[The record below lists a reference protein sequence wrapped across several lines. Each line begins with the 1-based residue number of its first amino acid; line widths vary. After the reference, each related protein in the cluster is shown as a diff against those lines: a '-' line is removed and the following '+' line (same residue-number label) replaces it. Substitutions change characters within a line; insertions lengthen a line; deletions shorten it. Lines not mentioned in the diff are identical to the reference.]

1 MKERKVTRLE
11 NYDYSSDGYY
21 FITIV
26 TKDREKILSEINLEN
41 IIILTG
47 IGKLIEKSILFINQN
62 ENKVLEYIIMPNH
75 IHLIIKLKNSEKSIL
90 KIVEDF
96 KKFTTRKIKKDYGK
110 ILWQRS
116 YYEKV
121 IRNENQYIELLN
133 YIRENRCLSSKLS
146 HFLIKTF
153 YSFVSDLPLT
163 WSLYLYGFGT

>member
-41 IIILTG
+41 IIILTE

-96 KKFTTRKIKKDYGK
+96 KKFTTRNIKKDYGK

-116 YYEKV
+116 YYDKV

-133 YIRENRCLSSKLS
+133 YIRENP
-146 HFLIKTF
+146 IKWNLDEYF
-153 YSFVSDLPLT
+153 M
-163 WSLYLYGFGT
+163 

>member
-1 MKERKVTRLE
+1 
-11 NYDYSSDGYY
+11 
-21 FITIV
+21 
-26 TKDREKILSEINLEN
+26 
-41 IIILTG
+41 
-47 IGKLIEKSILFINQN
+47 
-62 ENKVLEYIIMPNH
+62 MPNH

>member
-41 IIILTG
+41 IIILTE

-90 KIVEDF
+90 KIVKDF
-96 KKFTTRKIKKDYGK
+96 KKFTTRNIKKDYGK

-116 YYEKV
+116 YYDKV

-133 YIRENRCLSSKLS
+133 YIRENP
-146 HFLIKTF
+146 IKWNLDEYF
-153 YSFVSDLPLT
+153 M
-163 WSLYLYGFGT
+163 